1 MNRLQYKVFVLLSAL
16 AWMLSVGRMSRAQPT
31 LKADPKCSLDSEC
44 ARLLEAGRRHDQA
57 GRTSQAQSCYDKAYQ
72 RVRDPILLWY
82 LAELI
87 YNGDK
92 RADAADYYLWYLE
105 SGDASKRQEASSRLE
120 QLNGTRTGLLPG
132 APESKSE
139 QTPSGPPAE
148 KEDRTE
154 PGPKAICVVETGNP
168 PPESKKESPKPVY
181 RRWWPWVLAGGAT
194 AVIGIGLGLGL
205 GIRLTQSPYVIH
217 LKGD

>member
-1 MNRLQYKVFVLLSAL
+1 MNRLQYKVFVLLSTL

-31 LKADPKCSLDSEC
+31 LIAAPKCSLDREC
-44 ARLLEAGRRHDQA
+44 ARLLEEGRGHDQA
-57 GRTSQAQSCYDKAYQ
+57 GRTSQAQSCYEQAYKS
-72 RVRDPILLWY
+72 VADPILFWY

-92 RADAADYYLWYLE
+92 PADAAAYYQWYLD
-105 SGDASKRQEASSRLE
+105 SGDSSKRQEAISRLE

-132 APESKSE
+132 APETKSE
-139 QTPSGPPAE
+139 QTPSWPPAE
-148 KEDRTE
+148 K
-154 PGPKAICVVETGNP
+154 KAQSDPRLTVTGVVQTGNP
-168 PPESKKESPKPVY
+168 LPESKRESPKPVS
-181 RRWWPWVLAGGAT
+181 RRWWPWVVASGAT
-194 AVIGIGLGLGL
+194 AVIGIGLGIGL